1 MTTTIFLTGATG
13 YIGGS
18 IATRLVG
25 AGNRVRG
32 LVRSPES
39 AALLAERGVE
49 PVLGG
54 LDDAELLTREARA
67 ADGVINTA
75 SADHAA
81 SVRAL
86 IAGLEGSGKP
96 LLHTSGSS
104 VVGDDA
110 RGNSRSDRVFDERV
124 FDERGFDEDTP
135 LVVNA
140 MKQPRR
146 DIDLMVLGAAARGIR
161 SAVICP
167 GNIYGVGTG
176 LKPDSVQIPFL
187 AANARQHG
195 RVQIVGAG
203 LNVWSNVHVDDVV
216 DLYLLALAKAPAGA
230 FYFAENGEASFGE
243 IGAAIASRLGLP
255 GVEALQPELAA
266 RRWGEPKA
274 YFSLGSNSR
283 VRATRARRE
292 LGWTPRHA
300 SVVDWI
306 LDAMPIADI
315 PSSPI
320 SSSPISSSPD
330 ASSPDASSPY

>member
-1 MTTTIFLTGATG
+1 MTTIFLTGATG

-18 IATRLVG
+18 LAARLVEG
-25 AGNRVRG
+25 GTRVRG

-39 AALLAERGVE
+39 AVLLAERGIE

-54 LDDAELLTREARA
+54 LDDADLLIHEARA
-67 ADGVINTA
+67 ADGVVNTA
-75 SADHAA
+75 SSDHAA

-86 IAGLEGSGKP
+86 ISGLEGSGKP

-104 VVGDDA
+104 VIGDDV
-110 RGNSRSDRVFDERV
+110 RGHHRSDTV
-124 FDERGFDEDTP
+124 FDEDTP
-135 LVVNA
+135 LVVNS

-146 DIDLMVLGAAARGIR
+146 DIDLMVLGAAKRGVR

-167 GNIYGVGTG
+167 SNIYGIGRG
-176 LKPDSVQIPFL
+176 LKSDSVQIPFL
-187 AANARQHG
+187 AANARQQG
-195 RVQIVGAG
+195 VVQIVGAG
-203 LNVWSNVHVDDVV
+203 LNVWSNVHLDDVV

-255 GVEALQPELAA
+255 GVESLPPEMAA
-266 RRWGEPKA
+266 QRWGEAKA

-292 LGWTPRHA
+292 LGWSPRHS
-300 SVVDWI
+300 SVLDWI
-306 LDAMPIADI
+306 AEEL
-315 PSSPI
+315 
-320 SSSPISSSPD
+320 
-330 ASSPDASSPY
+330 

>member
-1 MTTTIFLTGATG
+1 MTTIFLTGATG

-18 IATRLVG
+18 LAARLVEG
-25 AGNRVRG
+25 GTRVRG

-39 AALLAERGVE
+39 AVLLAERGIE

-54 LDDAELLTREARA
+54 LDDADLLIHEARA
-67 ADGVINTA
+67 ADGVVNTA
-75 SADHAA
+75 SSDHAA

-86 IAGLEGSGKP
+86 ISGLEGSGKP

-104 VVGDDA
+104 VIGDDV
-110 RGNSRSDRVFDERV
+110 RGHHRSDTV
-124 FDERGFDEDTP
+124 FDEDTP
-135 LVVNA
+135 LVVNS

-146 DIDLMVLGAAARGIR
+146 DIDLMVLGAAKRGVR

-167 GNIYGVGTG
+167 SNIYGIGRG

-187 AANARQHG
+187 AANARQQG
-195 RVQIVGAG
+195 VVQIVGAG
-203 LNVWSNVHVDDVV
+203 LNVWSNVHLDDVV

-255 GVEALQPELAA
+255 GVESLPPEMAA
-266 RRWGEPKA
+266 QRWGEAKA

-292 LGWTPRHA
+292 LGWSPRHS
-300 SVVDWI
+300 SVLDWI
-306 LDAMPIADI
+306 AEEL
-315 PSSPI
+315 
-320 SSSPISSSPD
+320 
-330 ASSPDASSPY
+330 